1 MKTDLTTEHRRQLRG
16 RRLVGGA
23 IATAAVCLLG
33 IAFVASH
40 EVTAQAQAQAEPQPM
55 AEEVYLNVQVLKGLP
70 VDTFNDTMGM
80 FA

>member
-55 AEEVYLNVQVLKGLP
+55 ERPGPEGTSGRHLQ
-70 VDTFNDTMGM
+70 
-80 FA
+80 